1 MMPYKY
7 VIEMICDDLAA
18 GIIYNKNKWTKETQ
32 LNYWNKVKDK
42 NRMNEKLK
50 EFLTTI
56 YEDISVKG
64 VDEVLNKKY
73 LKQTYDR
80 VALK

>member
-42 NRMNEKLK
+42 HRMNEKLK

-64 VDEVLNKKY
+64 IDEVLNKQY
-73 LKQTYDR
+73 LKETYDK
-80 VALK
+80 VVQK